1 MEKKSPIFLKANWT
15 LNVFHLF
22 DMITLQ
28 ILSSQKHN
36 NYVSLEIH
44 KIKYSHI
51 KSWYIFQT
59 TF

>member
-44 KIKYSHI
+44 KIK
-51 KSWYIFQT
+51 
-59 TF
+59 